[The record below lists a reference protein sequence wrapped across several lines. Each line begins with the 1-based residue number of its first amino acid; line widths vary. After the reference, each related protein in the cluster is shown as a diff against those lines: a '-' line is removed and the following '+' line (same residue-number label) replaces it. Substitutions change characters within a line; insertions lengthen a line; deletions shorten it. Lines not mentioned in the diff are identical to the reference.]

1 MAKTQPLS
9 IDNAGKI
16 MAREARFAIGEV
28 VCHRLHAFRGVV
40 FDVDPEF
47 ANSDEWWE
55 SIPVESRPLKEQPFY
70 HLLAENDDSSYIA
83 YVSQQN
89 LIPDE
94 SDIPVSHPAIPEL
107 FGEFSDGRYVLRSQH
122 RH

>member
-1 MAKTQPLS
+1 MEKVTPLS
-9 IDNAGKI
+9 ADDAHKI

-28 VCHRLHAFRGVV
+28 VRHRHHAFRGVV
-40 FDVDPEF
+40 FDVDAEF

-55 SIPVESRPLKEQPFY
+55 SIPAESRPSKEQPFY

-89 LIPDE
+89 LILDE
-94 SDIPVSHPAIPEL
+94 SDVPVSHPAIHEL
-107 FGEFSDGRYVLRSQH
+107 FGEFADGRYVLRSRH